1 MSTTKVITGKVRF
14 SYVNIFKSR
23 AFQAGQDA
31 KYSVCLLIPKEDKAT
46 IKKIKAAIDAAVQ
59 DGISSKWGGKKP
71 ANLKQPLRDG
81 DAERADEAPE
91 YEGMYFLNCNST
103 QKPGIVDKDLNEI
116 LDPDEVY
123 SGCWGRA
130 SINFFPFNTNGNK
143 GVGVGLNNMSE
154 EEINQAI
161 KDFKANREKQRPN
174 VDAITRER
182 DDALAELAQMKNS
195 QTLAQKGVR
204 AEDTDYV
211 MFKIAALMK
220 EDSKLDF
227 EKAAT
232 KFLKENPRFATSGS
246 GSYRVKT
253 GTESSGAGSSGNQ
266 NSNDFIN
273 AAIRRKAGRN

>member
-81 DAERADEAPE
+81 DAERADE
-91 YEGMYFLNCNST
+91 
-103 QKPGIVDKDLNEI
+103 
-116 LDPDEVY
+116 VY

-143 GVGVGLNNMSE
+143 GVGVGLNN
-154 EEINQAI
+154 IQKL
-161 KDFKANREKQRPN
+161 KD
-174 VDAITRER
+174 
-182 DDALAELAQMKNS
+182 DDRLGAARASAES
-195 QTLAQKGVR
+195 DFGG
-204 AEDTDYV
+204 D
-211 MFKIAALMK
+211 
-220 EDSKLDF
+220 DF
-227 EKAAT
+227 EDD
-232 KFLKENPRFATSGS
+232 E
-246 GSYRVKT
+246 
-253 GTESSGAGSSGNQ
+253 
-266 NSNDFIN
+266 DF
-273 AAIRRKAGRN
+273 

>member
-103 QKPGIVDKDLNEI
+103 RKPGIVDKDLNEI

-143 GVGVGLNNMSE
+143 GVGVGLDN
-154 EEINQAI
+154 IQKL
-161 KDFKANREKQRPN
+161 KD
-174 VDAITRER
+174 
-182 DDALAELAQMKNS
+182 DDRLGAARASAES
-195 QTLAQKGVR
+195 DFGG
-204 AEDTDYV
+204 D
-211 MFKIAALMK
+211 
-220 EDSKLDF
+220 DF
-227 EKAAT
+227 EDD
-232 KFLKENPRFATSGS
+232 E
-246 GSYRVKT
+246 
-253 GTESSGAGSSGNQ
+253 
-266 NSNDFIN
+266 DF
-273 AAIRRKAGRN
+273 